1 MLTMNQD
8 NRIMETKVNQLEGRL
23 GNIHTNDIVTNEKN
37 KFLNGEV
44 EQLRQQKAKLA
55 LEIQTLKDSEVQ
67 NLTKIQELKRQ
78 IDTYSEENRHLA
90 EKVMDAENERNNM
103 N

>member
-1 MLTMNQD
+1 MSASSKSPDTLKHLIPIALELRNFANLFTETQELIISEMLTMNQD

-44 EQLRQQKAKLA
+44 E
-55 LEIQTLKDSEVQ
+55 
-67 NLTKIQELKRQ
+67 
-78 IDTYSEENRHLA
+78 
-90 EKVMDAENERNNM
+90 
-103 N
+103 